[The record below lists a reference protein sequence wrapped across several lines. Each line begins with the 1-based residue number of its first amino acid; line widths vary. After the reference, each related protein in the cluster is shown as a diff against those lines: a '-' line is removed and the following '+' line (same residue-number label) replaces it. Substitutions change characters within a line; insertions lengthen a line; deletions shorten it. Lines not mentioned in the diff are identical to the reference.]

1 MDRRRRGGR
10 SNRFRYRLAAALIAT
25 GTAMFVVGLVR
36 DHSDPPP
43 QPPSSDIVRPAP
55 TSAEPEPDIALR
67 PSNPERVRI
76 PSIKVDAPIRRVA
89 TERDGTLG
97 VPPLDRVRE
106 VGWWEDGPTPGENG
120 SSVLVGHVDS
130 KSGPGAFYRLGALRP
145 GRTIEVVR
153 ADGTAPAFRI
163 DRIKRVDK
171 DEFPTDSVYGQQGRP
186 ELRLV
191 TCGGR
196 FDAKRGHYLDNV
208 IVYAS
213 LIPAP
218 RNAVTGTHR
227 KS

>member
-1 MDRRRRGGR
+1 MDTSRRGGR
-10 SNRFRYRLAAALIAT
+10 SSRFWYRLAAALIAT

-36 DHSDPPP
+36 DHTDPPP
-43 QPPSSDIVRPAP
+43 QPPSSELVRPAP
-55 TSAEPEPDIALR
+55 GNAEPEPDSALR
-67 PSNPERVRI
+67 PSVPERVRI

-153 ADGTAPAFRI
+153 EDGTAPAFRI

-171 DEFPTDSVYGQQGRP
+171 DEFPTDSVYGQGGRP

-196 FDAKRGHYLDNV
+196 FDSKRGHYVDNV

-213 LIPAP
+213 LVPDS
-218 RNAVTGTHR
+218 RNAVPGTHR

>member
-1 MDRRRRGGR
+1 MDRTRRGGR
-10 SNRFRYRLAAALIAT
+10 SSRTRYRLAAALIAT
-25 GTAMFVVGLVR
+25 GTAVFVVGLVR
-36 DHSDPPP
+36 DHAHPPP
-43 QPPSSDIVRPAP
+43 RPPSSDLVRAAP
-55 TSAEPEPDIALR
+55 EAPEQRPDTALR
-67 PSNPERVRI
+67 PSVPERVRI
-76 PSIKVDAPIRRVA
+76 PSIKVDAPVRRVT

-97 VPPLDRVRE
+97 VPPLNRVRE

-145 GRTIEVVR
+145 GRRIEVVR

-163 DRIKRVDK
+163 DRIRRVGK
-171 DEFPTDSVYGQQGRP
+171 DAFPTDSVYGDRGRP

-196 FDAKRGHYLDNV
+196 FDRERGHYLENV

-213 LIPAP
+213 LIPGP
-218 RNAVTGTHR
+218 RDAVPDAHR
-227 KS
+227 GS

>member
-43 QPPSSDIVRPAP
+43 QPPSSDIVQPAP
-55 TSAEPEPDIALR
+55 RSAEPEPDIALR

-145 GRTIEVVR
+145 GGTIEVVR

-218 RNAVTGTHR
+218 RNAVPGTHR

>member
-10 SNRFRYRLAAALIAT
+10 SSRFWYRLAAALIAT

-36 DHSDPPP
+36 DRTDPPP
-43 QPPSSDIVRPAP
+43 QPPSSDLVQPAP
-55 TSAEPEPDIALR
+55 RSAEPQPDNALR
-67 PSNPERVRI
+67 PSVPERIKI
-76 PSIKVDAPIRRVA
+76 PSIKVDARIRRVT

-97 VPPLDRVRE
+97 VPPLTRVRE

-130 KSGPGAFYRLGALRP
+130 KSGPGAFYRLGALHL
-145 GRTIEVVR
+145 GRRIEVVR
-153 ADGTAPAFRI
+153 EDGTAPAFRI

-171 DEFPTDSVYGQQGRP
+171 DEFPTDSVYGQRGRP

-196 FDAKRGHYLDNV
+196 FDRKRGHYVDNV

-213 LIPAP
+213 LIPEPQNAAP
-218 RNAVTGTHR
+218 ETHG